1 MGAMDRLEVALMR
14 KMRESFVARRGRQ
27 AWMDEAANLATTLYP
42 RLLRPEGKRF
52 APAKRGYSIAEV
64 DRFMDRLA
72 AFFDKGDPLKK
83 LTFSAAKA
91 NKAYDEASVDAFIER
106 AIEVLMRVE

>member
-1 MGAMDRLEVALMR
+1 
-14 KMRESFVARRGRQ
+14 
-27 AWMDEAANLATTLYP
+27 
-42 RLLRPEGKRF
+42 
-52 APAKRGYSIAEV
+52 
-64 DRFMDRLA
+64 MDRLA
-72 AFFDKGDPLKK
+72 AFFDKGDPLKSTQLRK

>member
-1 MGAMDRLEVALMR
+1 MR

-72 AFFDKGDPLKK
+72 AFFDKGDPLKSTQLRR

-91 NKAYDEASVDAFIER
+91 DKAYDEASVDAFIER